1 MYERLNLCYVRTY
14 LNYHAYLDT
23 IFVLTEAQASISF
36 QRDPATIQ
44 ALASICEMLHSDLAS
59 INPLFEPGFYSDKYS
74 TIM

>member
-1 MYERLNLCYVRTY
+1 MLCTY
-14 LNYHAYLDT
+14 LNYHAYLGT

-44 ALASICEMLHSDLAS
+44 ALQLASICEMLHSDLAS
-59 INPLFEPGFYSDKYS
+59 INPLFEPGFYSDKYG